1 MKIINKCSMKIS
13 GTITNGYDTKKISI
27 SCIKNGPNSDNQTN
41 NMAQYCVTVLLCAEI
56 MQLSIPNSN

>member
-1 MKIINKCSMKIS
+1 MKIS